1 MGSPTPAAGS
11 IVTQPWLETEVHDLW
26 TLSSEELALL
36 PGMTDKGRLGFAVQ
50 LKFMQLHGR
59 FPEQHTEIDS
69 NATQWIARQL
79 GTPIATLSGYELDGR
94 QGRRHRQAI
103 RRFLGFRPATAAD
116 LERLGHWLHAE
127 ALPYDPQAQHGT
139 DSALEW
145 CRTQGLEPPAP
156 EYLGRIIRSAVHRFE
171 THHQEGIFA
180 RLSDASKA
188 AIDELLVT
196 DEPESPTPEP
206 GGKES
211 VSFSD
216 LKSDPGKP
224 GVESLLTSI
233 AKLQCIDGLG
243 LSVSVFE
250 PVPAKFIEQFRAR
263 CATESIRELRR
274 HPPAIRYSMV
284 AMFCWRRRQQLTDLL
299 LDLLLQV
306 THHLGTRAEK
316 KIDQR
321 HFAQFKQVRD
331 KAHLLFKLAEA
342 TAETPDGIIKEVVY
356 PVVGQKTLQEL
367 VAEFKAMGFN
377 FDREVQERMRSSYGH
392 HYRRMLMPVLDTV
405 QFQSN
410 NTRHRPVI
418 EALDVL
424 KTHRDTSNRYYDAG
438 EVPLDGVIP
447 RKWRKLVVESTEGG
461 SERVNRINYELCVLR
476 SLRKRLRTKEVWA
489 EGADRYRNPDHDLPT
504 DFDAKRATYYDLLK
518 APTDPA
524 EFIEKIKAEMR
535 RWLEIFNA
543 GLATNPKV
551 RLRQKGKSRI
561 GLTPLDKQ
569 PEPQNTAALKREIGR
584 RWSDVD
590 LINILKEVDLRLNF
604 TAAFRSTGSREAID
618 AAQLQQRLLLCLFG
632 LGTNIGLKRVASQ
645 QPSVNYE
652 ELRYVKR
659 RFVQKDALRAAIA
672 TIVNGTFAIRQ
683 TAIWGDV
690 TTACAADSKQFGAY
704 DQNLMTEWHARY
716 GGRGVMIYWHVEKHS
731 TCIYSQLR
739 RCSSSEVAAMIEGV
753 LRHCTD
759 MEIQRQYVD
768 SHGQSEVAFAFS
780 HFLGFELL
788 PRLKGIARQ
797 RLYLPAADDAVEYP
811 ALEPILTRAIN
822 WDLIGQ
828 QYDEMVKYTTA
839 LRLGTADPEAILRR
853 FTRNNATHPTYLAL
867 AELGKAIKTIFL
879 CRYLHEE
886 ALRREIHEGLN
897 VVENWNS
904 ANDFIFYGERGEFT
918 TNQVDDQELG
928 VLALHLLQICLV
940 YVNTLFI
947 QEVLDEPAWRNRM
960 TAEDWRGLTPLIYHH
975 VNPYGRIELDMGTRL
990 PLAA

>member
-447 RKWRKLVVESTEGG
+447 RKWRKLVVESTEDG

-632 LGTNIGLKRVASQ
+632 LGTNIGLKRVAS
-645 QPSVNYE
+645 
-652 ELRYVKR
+652 
-659 RFVQKDALRAAIA
+659 
-672 TIVNGTFAIRQ
+672 
-683 TAIWGDV
+683 
-690 TTACAADSKQFGAY
+690 
-704 DQNLMTEWHARY
+704 
-716 GGRGVMIYWHVEKHS
+716 
-731 TCIYSQLR
+731 
-739 RCSSSEVAAMIEGV
+739 
-753 LRHCTD
+753 
-759 MEIQRQYVD
+759 
-768 SHGQSEVAFAFS
+768 
-780 HFLGFELL
+780 
-788 PRLKGIARQ
+788 
-797 RLYLPAADDAVEYP
+797 
-811 ALEPILTRAIN
+811 
-822 WDLIGQ
+822 
-828 QYDEMVKYTTA
+828 
-839 LRLGTADPEAILRR
+839 
-853 FTRNNATHPTYLAL
+853 
-867 AELGKAIKTIFL
+867 
-879 CRYLHEE
+879 
-886 ALRREIHEGLN
+886 
-897 VVENWNS
+897 
-904 ANDFIFYGERGEFT
+904 
-918 TNQVDDQELG
+918 
-928 VLALHLLQICLV
+928 
-940 YVNTLFI
+940 
-947 QEVLDEPAWRNRM
+947 
-960 TAEDWRGLTPLIYHH
+960 
-975 VNPYGRIELDMGTRL
+975 
-990 PLAA
+990 